1 MPHLLQE
8 LMASLATNQNE
19 KTTIMASLKF
29 YHDTRKKSKTGTHPI
44 MIVVRNGKSTAQI
57 NTNVR
62 VEPKQWDKEAQAI
75 INHPAA
81 KSLNRILLARMQH
94 MDTQLM
100 LIMATRNIDTMGA
113 DELKYLLDPL
123 SAEKREEDERLRE
136 EEAAKNHTSGDVH
149 RFWESFVISKDKETT
164 KAVYIHTR
172 NMISKFCEF
181 GDLNFSD
188 INYKWLVEFD
198 NFLKMVGSSTNTRSI
213 HMRNIRAVYN
223 EAINQEVISQDTYPF
238 RRFSIKKE
246 DTMKRSLNVQQ
257 LRRLRDFPCDD
268 VVKKYVDV
276 FFISFYLCGINMV
289 DLLALP
295 PLPDDG
301 HIMYKRSKT
310 GVNCQLTVPYEA
322 RILIN
327 KYAGKEHMLCFGE
340 QYKNHKDFVHRLN
353 ENLRKVGEVFY
364 TIKRTTHGACHR
376 VKNYTPMFPGL
387 SSYWARHTWATL
399 AAEVDVSDAVID
411 SALGHRSPYAMADI
425 YIRRNSKKVD
435 DANRR
440 VIDYVNEF

>member
-1 MPHLLQE
+1 
-8 LMASLATNQNE
+8 
-19 KTTIMASLKF
+19 MASLKF
-29 YHDTRKKSKTGTHPI
+29 YFDARKKSKTGTYPI
-44 MIVVRNGKSTAQI
+44 MIVVRNGKTTAHI
-57 NTNVR
+57 NTNIK
-62 VEPKQWDKEAQAI
+62 VEPKQWSKEAEAI
-75 INHPAA
+75 VNHPAA
-81 KSLNRILLARMQH
+81 KSLNRILLARIQH
-94 MDTQLM
+94 MDSELM
-100 LIMATRNIDTMGA
+100 LLAATKNIDAMSA
-113 DELKYLLDPL
+113 EELKFLLDPL
-123 SAEKREEDERLRE
+123 EAERRDEKKRLEE
-136 EEAAKNHTSGDVH
+136 EEAARNHTKGDVH
-149 RFWESFVISKDKETT
+149 KFWESFMQSKDKEST
-164 KAVYIHTR
+164 KSVYNHTR

-181 GDLNFSD
+181 GDLCFSD
-188 INYKWLVEFD
+188 INYKWLTELD
-198 NFLKMVGSSTNTRSI
+198 NFLKMVGSSINTRSI

-257 LRRLRDFPCDD
+257 LRKLRDFPCESF
-268 VVKKYVDV
+268 VKKYVDV

-289 DLLALP
+289 DLLQLP
-295 PLPDDG
+295 PLPEDG

-322 RILIN
+322 RILIE
-327 KYAGKEHMLCFGE
+327 KYAGKKHMLCFGE

-353 ENLRKVGEVFY
+353 ENLRKVGEMFY
-364 TIKRTTHGACHR
+364 TVKRTTHGACHR

-435 DANRR
+435 DANRK
-440 VIDYVNEF
+440 VIDYFNAF